1 MPPISATIVAR
12 NEAANIRR
20 CLDSLRWVDE
30 IVVVDNQSSDV
41 TGEICRA
48 FGCRVLVSEWL
59 GFGRMKQMAV
69 DAARH
74 DWILAL
80 DADEEVS
87 DALRERIR
95 VLLATDPPHAGYRIR
110 FQGYYL
116 GREMRH
122 AGWGHE
128 YHVRL
133 FDRRRGRYPDRR
145 LHESWQPEGPK
156 GELDEPILHHAYPT
170 IAAHLGKIDR
180 YGRLAAQQLFE
191 QGRCVSLLGT
201 AARGVHRF
209 LKMYLVQG
217 GFRDGREGFVLSAIS
232 AFGVFSKYLRL
243 WELNRWKRSS

>member
-1 MPPISATIVAR
+1 MTPITATIVAR

-69 DAARH
+69 DAARN

-87 DALRERIR
+87 DVLRERLQA
-95 VLLATDPPHAGYRIR
+95 LLASEPPRAGYRIR

-116 GREMRH
+116 GRAIRH

-128 YHVRL
+128 HHVRL
-133 FDRRRGRYPDRR
+133 FDRRRGRYADRR

-170 IAAHLGKIDR
+170 IAAHLEKIDR
-180 YGRLAAQQLFE
+180 YGRLAAQQLFDE
-191 QGRCVSLLGT
+191 GQRASLIGSG
-201 AARGVHRF
+201 ARGAHRF

-217 GFRDGREGFVLSAIS
+217 GWLDGREGFVLAAIS
-232 AFGVFSKYLRL
+232 AFGVFNKYLRL